1 MGYDVAFWMETTK
14 CKYDT
19 ATIYRRLRRGLAVD
33 GLKPIPRAKA
43 QKIIR
48 SLLKEC
54 QDEGGGFF
62 KGQLDDAHI
71 DVRLADNAILA
82 DFPIAA
88 WHLAETLTKAF
99 APLSLYAYDPQCAPP
114 SEGENL
120 YDADYEEVSGDPNTG
135 YWVPVTLTN
144 PPPHNIDGTSSIGG
158 QTVGEIAYSF
168 FPVSSPPQEAPAG
181 GIFELYGR
189 IQAGRASVPIERFNC
204 GNLDDCGTLAVMIVV
219 PAELIER
226 YAIGQDPRKHVRMFT
241 AFGTDDKVV
250 HYHHWHPH
258 SPGVCATV
266 ITLSE
271 MPTRMKTL
279 ISTQFVHFG

>member
-1 MGYDVAFWMETTK
+1 MGYDVAFWKETTK
-14 CKYDT
+14 CKYDA

-62 KGQLDDAHI
+62 QGRLDDAHI
-71 DVRLADNAILA
+71 NVRLADNAILA

-88 WHLAETLTKAF
+88 AHLAEALANAF
-99 APLSLYAYDPQCAPP
+99 APLGLYSYDPQCAPP
-114 SEGENL
+114 LEAENL
-120 YDADYEEVSGDPNTG
+120 YDTDYAEFSGDPDID
-135 YWVPVTLTN
+135 YWVPVSLTN
-144 PPPHNIDGTSSIGG
+144 PPPHHIDDTPAIGG
-158 QTVGEIAYSF
+158 QMIGDIAYSF
-168 FPVSSPPQEAPAG
+168 FAVSAQSEEAPTG
-181 GIFELYGR
+181 GIFQLYGR
-189 IQAGRASVPIERFNC
+189 IQAGRASVPIDRFNC
-204 GNLDDCGTLAVMIVV
+204 GNLDGSDTLAVMIVV
-219 PAELIER
+219 PAEIIER

-250 HYHHWHPH
+250 HYDHWHPH

-279 ISTQFVHFG
+279 ISTRFVHFG